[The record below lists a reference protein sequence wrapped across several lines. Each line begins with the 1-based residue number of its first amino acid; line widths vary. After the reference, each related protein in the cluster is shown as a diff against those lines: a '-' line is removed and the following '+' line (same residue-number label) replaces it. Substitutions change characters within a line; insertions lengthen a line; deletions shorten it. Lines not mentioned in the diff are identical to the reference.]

1 MYAIDGKYINKQIIE
16 HMENKQLSP
25 TSPLFAINGVA
36 EQLLRGEYPPATNL
50 LFLNGSKKNGGEIKY
65 IDNNLNMQNN
75 MDNGNINISAN
86 GAIQLTG
93 KVVEVQNGK
102 LIFKDSRI
110 ENTYRNCLDIL
121 NFEGNTNIHAYKG
134 DVKLTSKDS
143 TLILNNNSCKIGNNN
158 NTTQLC
164 LDNVC
169 INRSHFEKLKND
181 KYIEVDKDYY
191 SYLGKYDLC
200 ARDSYD
206 YPTYN
211 RKCDG
216 ARDSEKI
223 FKLSKLKK

>member
-75 MDNGNINISAN
+75 MENGNINISAN

-93 KVVEVQNGK
+93 KDVKVQNGI

-110 ENTYRNCLDIL
+110 EYTDRNWLDIQ
-121 NFEGNTNIHAYKG
+121 NSEGNINVHAFKG

-143 TLILNNNSCKIGNNN
+143 SLILNNNSCKIGNNN
-158 NTTQLC
+158 NTQLC

-169 INRSHFEKLKND
+169 INKSHFEKLKND
-181 KYIEVDKDYY
+181 TYIEVDKDYY

-200 ARDSYD
+200 TRDSYD

-216 ARDSEKI
+216 ARDSEKF